1 MVINMAFMKNG
12 IFSYIASFL
21 ILNSQVHGQGN
32 GWTVLFDGSST
43 DKFRGYN
50 MQTFPGSWKVEDGAL
65 VTLTGVPNVDLVTK
79 DAYKDFE
86 LEFEWKVSIA
96 GNSGV
101 FFHMQELLSHESG
114 NGNSPN
120 WLDNFEMQILDDINF
135 NDKEPKRSAGS
146 LYDLITPQNKQLK
159 PVGEYNQAKLVVKG
173 NHVEHWL
180 NGNKVLE
187 YEMGSDEMNKLLRAS
202 KFKDNPNYGKSPD
215 GLIMFQHHGQKV
227 WFKNI
232 RIKKL

>member
-1 MVINMAFMKNG
+1 MKNS
-12 IFSYIASFL
+12 IFPCILSFL
-21 ILNSQVHGQGN
+21 FFASLCQAQGKK
-32 GWTVLFDGSST
+32 WAILFDGIST

-50 MQTFPGSWKVEDGAL
+50 MQTFPDSWKVEDGAL

-79 DAYKDFE
+79 EAYKDFE

-101 FFHMQELLSHESG
+101 FFHMQEVLNHESG

-146 LYDLITPQNKQLK
+146 LYDLITPQHKQLK
-159 PVGEYNQAKLVVKG
+159 PVGEYNQAKLIVKG

-180 NGNKVLE
+180 NGKKLLE
-187 YEMGSDEMNKLLRAS
+187 YEMGSNEMNKLLKES
-202 KFKDNPNYGKSPD
+202 KFKANPGYGKSTD

-232 RIKKL
+232 RIRRL